1 MDNELILKKIEHL
14 MRLWGYSKY
23 QLAKAS
29 GISQSTLTTIF
40 TKRSAISLDKLE
52 KISSAFHMSLSD
64 FIKLMEE
71 YPEPQDNGEFPV
83 LVWEQLAPRDK
94 TIVLAVMKR
103 FAGMMEETEFSE
115 ERDDSDDQSGSL

>member
-1 MDNELILKKIEHL
+1 MDNELILKKIEQL
-14 MRLWGYSKY
+14 MELWGYSKY

-40 TKRSAISLDKLE
+40 TKRSAVSLDKLE

-64 FIKLMEE
+64 FIKLLEAC
-71 YPEPQDNGEFPV
+71 PEPNDKEEFPV

-94 TIVLAVMKR
+94 TLILDVMKR
-103 FAGMMEETEFSE
+103 FAGMMEAAEFFEKRDGSE
-115 ERDDSDDQSGSL
+115 